1 MSFTFYAGEV
11 DKTNP
16 KKIDCVFTDIQMLRN
31 FWTEDGT
38 EVSNPE
44 YIPYCEL
51 TLNNSNYYHL
61 MDLLGVKTEEFLI
74 FKIDIDE
81 FSEVINKIDT
91 SKFDSHIKN
100 QIFNLYE
107 LVKIGKE
114 HGATLIYAA

>member
-1 MSFTFYAGEV
+1 MSFTFYAGKV
-11 DKTNP
+11 DETNP
-16 KKIDCVFTDIQMLRN
+16 KKINSVFTDIQMKRN

-81 FSEVINKIDT
+81 FWEVINKIDT
-91 SKFDSHIKN
+91 SKFDSYFMNKILALSH
-100 QIFNLYE
+100 